1 MSDRHRLKCRQGATA
16 QHHPLRS
23 WRRALFSSLCLTIM
37 PMAVVSAHETTASVP
52 PSNDPYAGHVA
63 EAAGRFGL
71 PERWIRAVLRA
82 ESAGRARA
90 VSPAGAIGLMQVMPT
105 TWTELRVRHKLGRD
119 PFSPRDN
126 ILAGTAYLR
135 ELYDRYG
142 SIEAM
147 LAAYNAGP
155 GRYDA
160 FRGSGRPLPAAT
172 RSYVAALVPL
182 LAPRRLGAPAGGA
195 TAASRGWRDAP
206 IFAGSEDLPNSRQ
219 PQRPNQPDSMF
230 WFRNGAGDAP

>member
-1 MSDRHRLKCRQGATA
+1 M
-16 QHHPLRS
+16 
-23 WRRALFSSLCLTIM
+23 FSSLCLTIM
-37 PMAVVSAHETTASVP
+37 PMAVVSAHEMTASVP
-52 PSNDPYAGHVA
+52 PSSDPYAGHVA

-105 TWTELRVRHKLGRD
+105 TWTELRVRHKLGQD

-172 RSYVAALVPL
+172 RSYVATLVPL
-182 LAPRRLGAPAGGA
+182 LAPRRLGAPAGD
-195 TAASRGWRDAP
+195 AAAAPRGWRDAP
-206 IFAGSEDLPNSRQ
+206 IFAGSAEKPGSMGPTRPDQRDGIFLFRTNS
-219 PQRPNQPDSMF
+219 D
-230 WFRNGAGDAP
+230 GAP